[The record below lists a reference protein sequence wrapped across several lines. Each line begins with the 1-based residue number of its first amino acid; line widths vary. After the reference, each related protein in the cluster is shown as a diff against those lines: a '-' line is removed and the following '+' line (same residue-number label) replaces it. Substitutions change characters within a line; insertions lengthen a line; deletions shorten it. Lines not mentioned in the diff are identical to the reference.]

1 MRVTAALAM
10 LGLATAAGIVAPL
23 TTVGAMRLRGGNVQF
38 GHAAAKGGR
47 KNAFQIA
54 VCHDVHACACAPL
67 VCDGR
72 LLSGA
77 GLEFPSL
84 CVGASTAAAVLA
96 SLPARNSEQ
105 SEVSAHGILQIREQT
120 PRHILHKL
128 PHMRSCFARMFQ
140 LAMWRGPGTSLALT
154 MRFFPCSQ
162 RETESWEC
170 WPGMCTEIHLHS
182 PAPVPSTTKTQ
193 TRI

>member
-1 MRVTAALAM
+1 MRAAQMRVTAALAM

-23 TTVGAMRLRGGNVQF
+23 TTVSAMRLRGGNVQF

-77 GLEFPSL
+77 GLEFQSL

-96 SLPARNSEQ
+96 SLPARTASNRKCLLMASCRCA
-105 SEVSAHGILQIREQT
+105 S
-120 PRHILHKL
+120 RH
-128 PHMRSCFARMFQ
+128 
-140 LAMWRGPGTSLALT
+140 PGT
-154 MRFFPCSQ
+154 F
-162 RETESWEC
+162 
-170 WPGMCTEIHLHS
+170 
-182 PAPVPSTTKTQ
+182 STNCPT
-193 TRI
+193 